1 MLIFK
6 MTKVNKF
13 IFLVIIFST
22 LFNFKIT
29 NALTCASQPFWPNEH
44 NYNAIFLGR
53 AVKNYDSQLL
63 TEFKILRSYKGDLAG
78 DVNVKTSAF
87 GISDKTRYS
96 EGQLSLVY
104 ARLNYNTGELTVYD
118 CDRLVGNGRKMWRD
132 LVFLEFSKNIILLSG
147 IISGIIILLKI
158 YKKLRIRYLVT
169 FLIIEIIFL
178 ATFLFLGNSC
188 GSLCNPRNL
197 LNPFGWGF
205 KGVLCPAV
213 CVYNPH
219 PYFFITADTLI
230 FTLVV
235 FVIYRA
241 RKNNLSSN

>member
-1 MLIFK
+1 

-13 IFLVIIFST
+13 IFLVIILST
-22 LFNFKIT
+22 LFNFRIAD
-29 NALTCASQPFWPNEH
+29 ALSCASQPFWPNEH

-96 EGQLSLVY
+96 EGQLNLVY
-104 ARLNYNTGELTVYD
+104 ARFNDKGEFVVYD
-118 CDRLVGNGRKMWRD
+118 CDRLVGNGIKMWRD
-132 LVFLEFSKNIILLSG
+132 LIILEFSKNIILIS
-147 IISGIIILLKI
+147 IILAGIIILLKI
-158 YKKLRIRYLVT
+158 YKKLKIGY
-169 FLIIEIIFL
+169 FLIILGIELIFL
-178 ATFLFLGNSC
+178 ADFLFLGNSC

-219 PYFFITADTLI
+219 PYFFITADIFI
-230 FTLVV
+230 FTLVMFIV
-235 FVIYRA
+235 RQV
-241 RKNNLSSN
+241 RKKNILTYEK